1 MKLIKSAVA
10 VLLTLALAGCMK
22 PVGINQ
28 RAIVQGI
35 GIDKHGGGYRLTL
48 QIFEP
53 TSEKPAGSLI
63 VQADGETISDALQ
76 KAQTQNGRTMFYGQ
90 NKMLVLGEAAAKNDI
105 NAIIGFFNANHQS
118 RPNMDVLVTRGKA
131 ADVIQSRPQEGE
143 QALLSIRNVL
153 ESSESGGQVLRGS
166 VMSIVA
172 SLENGYSGFCTPVV
186 QMSGQGEQKTVEL
199 SGAAVYRQGRLV
211 GALTQAQTRG
221 ALWVRG
227 EVSKTRLVVED
238 LHIGKV
244 SLAVTDAHT
253 KITPSIRSG
262 MPHFQIDCTVSSH
275 INENVVIKNGVSLP
289 QRVGALKEQQAR
301 LVQDEIESALDACMG
316 EYGVDIFGFANLLA
330 QREPEW
336 FAQNKSRYG
345 DILPGFTYEVRVES
359 RISRYGLQS

>member
-1 MKLIKSAVA
+1 MKLIKSAA
-10 VLLTLALAGCMK
+10 TVLIALALAGCMK

-35 GIDKHGGGYRLTL
+35 GIDKQGGGYRLTL
-48 QIFEP
+48 QIFDP
-53 TSEKPAGSLI
+53 TSEKPTGSLI

-76 KAQTQNGRTMFYGQ
+76 RAQTQNGRTMFYGQ
-90 NKMLVLGEAAAKNDI
+90 NKMVVLGETAAKKDI

-131 ADVIQSRPQEGE
+131 ADVIQFSPREGE

-199 SGAAVYRQGRLV
+199 SGAAVYRHGRLAGV
-211 GALTQAQTRG
+211 LTEAQTRG

-244 SLAVTDAHT
+244 SLALTGART
-253 KITPSIRSG
+253 KITPFIRDDV
-262 MPHFQIDCTVSSH
+262 PHFQIDCTVTSH
-275 INENVVIKNGVSLP
+275 INENVVIKNGVSLT
-289 QRVGALKEQQAR
+289 QRVGALEELQAQ
-301 LVQDEIESALDACMG
+301 LVQDEIQSALNACMG
-316 EYGVDIFGFANLLA
+316 EYGTDIFGFANLLA

-336 FAQNKSRYG
+336 FARNKSRYG
-345 DILPGFTYEVRVES
+345 DILPFFTYEVRVKS
-359 RISRYGLQS
+359 GISRYGLQS